1 MYLSF
6 NFACDST
13 QVGFVCYFPIQQ
25 WPCRNNIVTGKGL
38 NLFDDCAAECV
49 YLFPQEEEC
58 TSSSWGQSKICTL
71 GTMANSQTDRTP
83 TEIDKNGA
91 VAKVK
96 ILLELGIL

>member
-1 MYLSF
+1 M
-6 NFACDST
+6 
-13 QVGFVCYFPIQQ
+13 YFPIQQ
-25 WPCRNNIVTGKGL
+25 RPCHNNIEAGKDL
-38 NLFDDCAAECV
+38 NLFYDCAAECV

-58 TSSSWGQSKICTL
+58 TSSSWRQSKIYTL
-71 GTMANSQTDRTP
+71 GTMANPQTDRTP

>member
-1 MYLSF
+1 M
-6 NFACDST
+6 
-13 QVGFVCYFPIQQ
+13 FVYFPIQQ
-25 WPCRNNIVTGKGL
+25 WPCHNNIQTDKGL
-38 NLFDDCAAECV
+38 NVFDDYAAECV

-58 TSSSWGQSKICTL
+58 TSSYWGHSKIYTL

-91 VAKVK
+91 VTKVE